1 MLQNLK
7 RKYIANNDNKWG
19 VRWVCRAAR
28 IRGGGGVREGMP
40 GFPCFDFEDGELE
53 FSLKMERRR
62 KFRILGGGGKGEEG
76 KEEEEVVE
84 VEEDEER
91 NKE

>member
-1 MLQNLK
+1 
-7 RKYIANNDNKWG
+7 
-19 VRWVCRAAR
+19 
-28 IRGGGGVREGMP
+28 MP

-53 FSLKMERRR
+53 FSLKIERRR